1 MKTNKSLGAFFA
13 ILAACIYGCTG
24 ILGKVTYA
32 EGSNT
37 IMLTWCRSL
46 FSIPVLFA
54 VVKAKGA
61 SLSVT
66 KHQLKSLILLGI
78 TGASLTSMFLY
89 GAYNYI
95 SVGLT
100 TCIHFIYP
108 VIVAVVCV
116 VVFKEKISRTKIAAI
131 VLSVVGLLMFL
142 EKDLNLDPRGI
153 LLALLSGVAYAGYV
167 ILMDKGGVRDLH
179 PMAISFYCCCVAS
192 VIIGIYGAATSQLTV
207 DITPKGWFFMFLM
220 AMCVSVGANSMIPVA
235 VKHVGPTAT
244 SILGMFEPISTVIL
258 GFVVLNE
265 TVTARGLLG
274 CGLVIVA
281 VVLLTLESSREKH
294 RE

>member
-116 VVFKEKISRTKIAAI
+116 VVFK
-131 VLSVVGLLMFL
+131 
-142 EKDLNLDPRGI
+142 
-153 LLALLSGVAYAGYV
+153 
-167 ILMDKGGVRDLH
+167 
-179 PMAISFYCCCVAS
+179 
-192 VIIGIYGAATSQLTV
+192 
-207 DITPKGWFFMFLM
+207 
-220 AMCVSVGANSMIPVA
+220 
-235 VKHVGPTAT
+235 
-244 SILGMFEPISTVIL
+244 
-258 GFVVLNE
+258 
-265 TVTARGLLG
+265 
-274 CGLVIVA
+274 
-281 VVLLTLESSREKH
+281 
-294 RE
+294 

>member
-1 MKTNKSLGAFFA
+1 MKINKSTGVFFA
-13 ILAACIYGCTG
+13 VLAACIYGCTG
-24 ILGKVTYA
+24 ILGKITYA

-46 FSIPVLFA
+46 FSIPVLYA
-54 VVKAKGA
+54 VLKAKGE
-61 SLSVT
+61 SLRVE

-78 TGASLTSMFLY
+78 TGASLTGMLLY

-116 VVFKEKISRTKIAAI
+116 VVFKEKISKTKVTAI

-142 EKDLNLDPRGI
+142 EKDLNLNMMGI
-153 LLALLSGVAYAGYV
+153 VLALLSGVAYSAYV
-167 ILMDKGGVRDLH
+167 IIMDKGGVRELH
-179 PMAISFYCCCVAS
+179 PLVISFYCCCVAA
-192 VIIGIYGAATSQLTV
+192 VVVGVYGLLTFHLTLA
-207 DITPKGWFFMFLM
+207 ITPKGWFFMFLM

-235 VKHVGPTAT
+235 VKNVGPTVT

-258 GFVVLNE
+258 GFLVLNE
-265 TVTARGLLG
+265 TITARGLIG
-274 CGLVIVA
+274 CALVISA
-281 VVLLTLESSREKH
+281 VVLLTLESSREK
-294 RE
+294 RQE

>member
-1 MKTNKSLGAFFA
+1 MKINKSTGVFFA
-13 ILAACIYGCTG
+13 VLAACIYGCTG
-24 ILGKVTYA
+24 ILGKITYA

-46 FSIPVLFA
+46 FSIPVLYA
-54 VVKAKGA
+54 VLKAKGE
-61 SLSVT
+61 SLKVA

-78 TGASLTSMFLY
+78 TGASLTGMLLY

-116 VVFKEKISRTKIAAI
+116 VVFKEKISKTKVTAI

-142 EKDLNLDPRGI
+142 EKDLNLNLMGI
-153 LLALLSGVAYAGYV
+153 VLALLSGVAYSAYV
-167 ILMDKGGVRDLH
+167 IIMDKGGVRDLH
-179 PMAISFYCCCVAS
+179 PLVISFYCCCVAA
-192 VIIGIYGAATSQLTV
+192 VVVGVYGLLTSHLTLA
-207 DITPKGWFFMFLM
+207 ITPKGWFFMFLM

-235 VKHVGPTAT
+235 VKNVGPTVT

-258 GFVVLNE
+258 GFLVLNE
-265 TVTARGLLG
+265 TITARGLIG
-274 CGLVIVA
+274 CALVISA

-294 RE
+294 QE

>member
-1 MKTNKSLGAFFA
+1 MKINKSAGVFFA
-13 ILAACIYGCTG
+13 VLAACIYGCTG
-24 ILGKVTYA
+24 ILGKITYA

-46 FSIPVLFA
+46 FSIPVLYA
-54 VVKAKGA
+54 VLKAKGE
-61 SLSVT
+61 SLKVA

-78 TGASLTSMFLY
+78 TGASLTGMLLY

-116 VVFKEKISRTKIAAI
+116 VVFKEKISKTKVTAI

-142 EKDLNLDPRGI
+142 EKDLNLNLMGI
-153 LLALLSGVAYAGYV
+153 VLALLSGVAYSAYV
-167 ILMDKGGVRDLH
+167 IIMDKGGVRDLH
-179 PMAISFYCCCVAS
+179 PLVISFYCCCVAA
-192 VIIGIYGAATSQLTV
+192 VVVGGYGLLTSQLTLA
-207 DITPKGWFFMFLM
+207 ITPKGWFFMFLM

-235 VKHVGPTAT
+235 VKNVGPTVT

-258 GFVVLNE
+258 GFLVLNE
-265 TVTARGLLG
+265 TITARGLIG
-274 CGLVIVA
+274 CALVISA

-294 RE
+294 QE

>member
-1 MKTNKSLGAFFA
+1 MKINKSTGVFFA
-13 ILAACIYGCTG
+13 VLAACIYGCTG
-24 ILGKVTYA
+24 ILGKITYA

-46 FSIPVLFA
+46 FSIPVLYA
-54 VVKAKGA
+54 VLKAKGE
-61 SLSVT
+61 SLRVE

-78 TGASLTSMFLY
+78 TGASLTGMLLY

-116 VVFKEKISRTKIAAI
+116 VVFKEKISKTKVTAI

-142 EKDLNLDPRGI
+142 EKDLNLNLMGI
-153 LLALLSGVAYAGYV
+153 VLALLSGVAYSAYV
-167 ILMDKGGVRDLH
+167 IIMDKGGVRELH
-179 PMAISFYCCCVAS
+179 PLVISFYCCCVAA
-192 VIIGIYGAATSQLTV
+192 VVVGGYGLLTSQLTLAV
-207 DITPKGWFFMFLM
+207 TPKGWFFMFLM

-235 VKHVGPTAT
+235 VKNVGPTVT

-258 GFVVLNE
+258 GFLVLNE
-265 TVTARGLLG
+265 TITARGLIG
-274 CGLVIVA
+274 CALVISA

-294 RE
+294 QE